1 MKNINKQPGNYL
13 WKLKTWSFFSVGF
26 MYNGVF
32 YECYCTIFID
42 MFFQNG
48 AEWFD
53 GNNPRSNRPVPPH
66 ELPEQILVC
75 WRLPLTGLHVSP
87 ICRSFVMTFLYLTW
101 VPVPHAL
108 EHSDHLPYLD
118 QISHNP
124 LSLSSIRRERCIIH
138 MHDIIFVS
146 WYSQFFDIME
156 SVDDAF
162 LCLWFCE
169 VKSNGF
175 WHRGEKGRKNLSL
188 VYDL

>member
-1 MKNINKQPGNYL
+1 MSVIVLYL
-13 WKLKTWSFFSVGF
+13 VKCFLKWWR
-26 MYNGVF
+26 M
-32 YECYCTIFID
+32 IRW
-42 MFFQNG
+42 Q
-48 AEWFD
+48 
-53 GNNPRSNRPVPPH
+53 SNRPVVPH
-66 ELPEQILVC
+66 ELPLQILVC

-146 WYSQFFDIME
+146 WYSQFWHYGKCGCSFVFVVLWGEVMDFDIE
-156 SVDDAF
+156 
-162 LCLWFCE
+162 
-169 VKSNGF
+169 
-175 WHRGEKGRKNLSL
+175 EKKEENI
-188 VYDL
+188 YH